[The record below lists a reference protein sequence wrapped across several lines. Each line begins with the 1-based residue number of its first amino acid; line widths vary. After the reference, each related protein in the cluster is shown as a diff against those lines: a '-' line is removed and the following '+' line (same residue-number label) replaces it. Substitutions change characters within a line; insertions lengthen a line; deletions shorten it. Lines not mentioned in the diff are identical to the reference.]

1 MRLGGKVGVS
11 NPNVSD
17 TQNETIGGMVMAM
30 NKEENQ
36 ASDQGQDDRNPDWL
50 EGNAK
55 ASVSRSIE
63 SKKRGNQK
71 IMSHMY

>member
-1 MRLGGKVGVS
+1 MRPGGKVGVS
-11 NPNVSD
+11 NVND
-17 TQNETIGGMVMAM
+17 TANDTIGGMVMAM